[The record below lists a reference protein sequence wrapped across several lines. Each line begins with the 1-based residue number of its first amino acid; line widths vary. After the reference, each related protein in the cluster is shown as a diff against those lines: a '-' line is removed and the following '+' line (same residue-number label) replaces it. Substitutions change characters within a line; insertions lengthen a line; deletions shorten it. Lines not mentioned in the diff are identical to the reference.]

1 MARADAPVAAQR
13 GVDRAGQRG
22 RAPLDERDVLAV
34 DVARLQRRLQ
44 RAQHRVALGDDEQP
58 ARVAVQAV
66 HDAGAHRIAA
76 GGPAGE
82 RLDERPALVPGGRV
96 HDDPCRL
103 VHDEQVLVLP
113 DDLVRGGRAVAE
125 VHGLPDVAVVDVED
139 LAATDLVALAGGGP
153 VDEHLARRDE
163 ALRAGPR
170 PEVPGEQRVEPLA
183 LLLRRDA
190 EAHCPAP

>member
-1 MARADAPVAAQR
+1 MPRADAPVAADR

-44 RAQHRVALGDDEQP
+44 RAQHGVALGDDEQA

-66 HDAGAHRIAA
+66 HDAGAHRVAA

-82 RLDERPALVPGGRV
+82 RLHERPALVPRGGV
-96 HDDPCRL
+96 HDDAGGL

-125 VHGLPDVAVVDVED
+125 RHRLMDVGVVDVED
-139 LAATDLVALAGGGP
+139 LAAAELVALAGGRP
-153 VDEHLARRDE
+153 VDEHLARGDQ
-163 ALRAGPR
+163 ALRAGAR

-183 LLLRRDA
+183 LLLRRDV
-190 EAHCPAP
+190 EAHRRAP